1 MIPEALRKK
10 AEFDPVDHRTFR
22 SDPARNNPL
31 KKKFN
36 GKKVRPILAFL
47 ENSYVVKPF
56 PAFVSFSKK
65 RTLKEQAE
73 LLQGR
78 IEDRF
83 SEIRF

>member
-1 MIPEALRKK
+1 M
-10 AEFDPVDHRTFR
+10 
-22 SDPARNNPL
+22 

-36 GKKVRPILAFL
+36 GKKVRPILALL

-56 PAFVSFSKK
+56 PVFVSLSKK